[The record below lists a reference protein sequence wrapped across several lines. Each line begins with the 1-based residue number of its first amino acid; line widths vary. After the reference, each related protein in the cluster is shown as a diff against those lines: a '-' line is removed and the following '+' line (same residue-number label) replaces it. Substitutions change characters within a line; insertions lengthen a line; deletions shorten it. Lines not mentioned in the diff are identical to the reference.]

1 MYKVFWL
8 CFHSIMCVI
17 MAVVWMFTEIADGGK
32 EVVNDFKN
40 KDKRFDGE
48 SCVVAGI
55 LGIFVI
61 ALYIFIYHTLM
72 ENTIF
77 SKGFVV
83 IYFLV
88 LGYIAIRQIIKMLFV
103 HEKRDFSI
111 SDIRGFAF
119 TYLFWWIIISIMSS
133 PQAEVNLLDKST
145 SDYGE
150 IIKVVLLW
158 LCNYF
163 NILLALGGAYILLY
177 YLGGI
182 RKILKKIC
190 GCIKNAKPKHK
201 LKIFDWSKTPKKF
214 FGLKSYRIWKED
226 EKRVIFKIIMTIPLF
241 LLDVW
246 NIFWFF
252 VVVLVKALVSGI
264 IDAILEP
271 IRGLYIL
278 VKGVWNR
285 YENTEW
291 MYVFAQIAGLCS
303 YCIVFVIVQYGGFG
317 DEVKSV
323 YEFAGTV
330 ILIPYFLDKINK
342 HKEKKIEKTE

>member
-1 MYKVFWL
+1 MYKIFWIY
-8 CFHSIMCVI
+8 FHSIMFAI
-17 MAVVWMFTEIADGGK
+17 MAVIWMFTEIVDGGK
-32 EVVNDFKN
+32 EVVDDFKN
-40 KDKRFDGE
+40 KDKRFNGE
-48 SCVVAGI
+48 TFVLVGI

-61 ALYIFIYHTLM
+61 AFYIFVYHSLM

-77 SKGFVV
+77 SKGFVI

-88 LGYIAIRQIIKMLFV
+88 LGYIAIRQIIKMLFI
-103 HEKRDFSI
+103 HEKRAFSI
-111 SDIRGFAF
+111 SDIRGFVF

-133 PQAEVNLLDKST
+133 PQVEVNLLDEST

-163 NILLALGGAYILLY
+163 NILLALGGAYILLC
-177 YLGGI
+177 YLNGV
-182 RKILKKIC
+182 RNVLKKIC
-190 GCIKNAKPKHK
+190 GCIKNTKPKHK
-201 LKIFDWSKTPKKF
+201 LRIFDWSKTPKKF
-214 FGLKSYRIWKED
+214 SGLKSYRIWKED
-226 EKRVIFKIIMTIPLF
+226 KKRIIFKIIMTIPLF
-241 LLDVW
+241 LLDIW
-246 NIFWFF
+246 RIFWLF

-271 IRGLYIL
+271 IRGLCKL
-278 VKGVWNR
+278 VKEVWKR

-303 YCIVFVIVQYGGFG
+303 YCIVFVIVQYEGFG

-323 YEFAGTV
+323 YEFVGTV

-342 HKEKKIEKTE
+342 HKEKKAEKTE